1 MPEPS
6 RPALPGERSRTLAAA
21 LLETLADRLERDP
34 LAVDATILFTD
45 LVGFS
50 GWLLEAGD
58 EAALELLRTVA
69 AVVEPTI
76 SAHHGRLVKRLGEG
90 HMAVFTTALDGV
102 SAALEMQTQLVGLDG
117 DRPPLRAGLHTGRP
131 QKLSGDYLGT
141 DVNIAARVGA
151 AARPGE
157 VLVTGAVRDAIDP
170 AAGLSFK
177 RRRGFRA
184 KGTPAGLEVFVVRAG
199 SGGG

>member
-1 MPEPS
+1 VPENP
-6 RPALPGERSRTLAAA
+6 RPLPGERSRTLAAA

-34 LAVDATILFTD
+34 SAVDATILFTD

-58 EAALELLRTVA
+58 EAALELLRSVA
-69 AVVEPTI
+69 AAVEPTI
-76 SAHHGRLVKRLGEG
+76 TAHHGRLVKRLGDG
-90 HMAVFTTALDGV
+90 HMAVFTTAQDGV
-102 SAALEMQTQLVGLDG
+102 RAALEMQAILASADG
-117 DRPPLRAGLHTGRP
+117 GQPPLRAGLHTGRP
-131 QKLSGDYLGT
+131 QRLSGDYLGT

-157 VLVTGAVRDAIDP
+157 VLVTGAVRAAIDP
-170 AAGLSFK
+170 TADLVFK

-184 KGTPAGLEVFVVRAG
+184 KGTPSGLEVFVVSAA
-199 SGGG
+199 GGG

>member
-1 MPEPS
+1 VPDPP
-6 RPALPGERSRTLAAA
+6 RPPLPGERSRTLAAA

-50 GWLLEAGD
+50 VWLLEAGD
-58 EAALELLRTVA
+58 EAALEVLRTVA
-69 AVVEPTI
+69 GVVEPTI
-76 SAHHGRLVKRLGEG
+76 TAHRGRLVKRLGEG

-102 SAALEMQTQLVGLDG
+102 NAALEMQGQLAALDG

-131 QKLSGDYLGT
+131 QRLSGDYLGT

-157 VLVTGAVRDAIDP
+157 VLVTGAVREAISPDQP
-170 AAGLSFK
+170 LSFK

-184 KGTPAGLEVFVVRAG
+184 KGTPSGLEVFVVRSG